1 MAASLSQLQ
10 KLGYTFI
17 YDDGS
22 VFVLRP
28 AGYGKTAALERL
40 RGETKESLESQGI
53 EVSTESVSQYS
64 SLPGFGYSG
73 GDVGTLAQVLDSAGS
88 TVDAITQSLSVQEGD
103 QINVGNDEQTTRSA
117 LENILD
123 ESVTFSQAALDAQN
137 AQGEAAAQTKD
148 AETATTTEMTR
159 AEKNAARI
167 AASGKVPTSI
177 QKNED
182 GTYSVLNEST
192 GDVLQAGL
200 KSRAEAL
207 TIGQQLSGGSTPTI
221 AGRPDLYAA
230 EPTQAE
236 KDATY
241 GKAFDSYVDESGVT
255 VTPRVATEED
265 FAQLE
270 AGTLESYN
278 DAIGV
283 TEEGTTGG
291 TTSGTMEGT
300 TGGTTDG
307 TTDGTTEPGTDYVNF
322 SDLPQWILDS
332 EEWNNLSDE
341 YKEIYYY
348 TYNMQQ
354 LTDKAGQLD
363 AAAALEEAMAIA
375 DPYLAEALRISADT
389 LSRGI
394 ASVES
399 DYESQKTTLEKH
411 IEDLEE
417 DLTYN
422 KEQLSLEQQS
432 DLASILASY
441 KSELFN
447 LQQTA
452 AEAGLAFSSPRST
465 AESELAA
472 ENEGLVA
479 STNRT
484 YNQLLRE
491 QELEASRGTETAQ
504 QSLSDLDRSYLEALT
519 ELQRQSET
527 TAGSENTAAVTGVSA
542 LGDIT
547 GTLQEEYQADLIKL
561 QEAALSA
568 QDPFDFTT

>member
-10 KLGYTFI
+10 KLGYKFI
-17 YDDGS
+17 YDNGV

-28 AGYGKTAALERL
+28 SGYGRVQALERL

-53 EVSTESVSQYS
+53 EVSTESVSPYS
-64 SLPGFGYSG
+64 SLPGFGYSS
-73 GDVGTLAQVLDSAGS
+73 GDVNTLDQVLDSAGS
-88 TVDAITQSLSVQEGD
+88 TVDAIKQSLSVQEGD

-123 ESVTFSQAALDAQN
+123 ESVSFSQAALDAQN
-137 AQGEAAAQTKD
+137 AQSEASAQVKD

-167 AASGKVPTSI
+167 EASGKVPTSI

-200 KSRAEAL
+200 KSRAEAI
-207 TIGQQLSGGSTPTI
+207 TVGQQLSGGSTPTI

-255 VTPRVATEED
+255 VTPRVATAED

-291 TTSGTMEGT
+291 PTDVATGGT

-332 EEWNNLSDE
+332 EEWNNLSTE

-354 LTDKAGQLD
+354 LTDEAAQQD
-363 AAAALEEAMAIA
+363 AIAALEEAIAIA
-375 DPYLAEALRISADT
+375 DPALAEALRISADT
-389 LSRGI
+389 LSRGV
-394 ASVES
+394 ASVEG
-399 DYESQKTTLEKH
+399 DYESQKAALESH

-465 AESELAA
+465 AESELSAQ
-472 ENEGLVA
+472 NEGLVA
-479 STNRT
+479 STNRS